1 MNSLNLQ
8 GLIKNRIIKKC
19 SLKKKNALQI
29 YGPCLDL
36 YKEVFNDI
44 SIDKILDKQHNDVF
58 ATNAKGTHK
67 GFCFRIQ

>member
-8 GLIKNRIIKKC
+8 GLIENRIIKKC
-19 SLKKKNALQI
+19 GLKKKRH
-29 YGPCLDL
+29 GPCLDL
-36 YKEVFNDI
+36 YKDVFNDI

-67 GFCFRIQ
+67 GFCFNIQ